1 MIEMNTNQET
11 ACFEVNEHGRILS
24 GNRRFCR
31 MFGFDESE
39 IRWHYLNDLYRY
51 QKDFVVFLSGTDANR
66 CNFIAKMR
74 TRKGR
79 SFKCSITRETFQ
91 DAYGKVHF
99 RSTVRKMVA
108 GESVA
113 AAPIVENAAASSVV
127 FLAKCDHCGVQIPVA
142 RVRGVKL
149 STLCSDCA
157 RNPRHVSNSAPE
169 NIHFRILQ
177 R

>member
-1 MIEMNTNQET
+1 MIDMNNNQET

-51 QKDFVVFLSGTDANR
+51 QKDFVAFLSGTDAAR

-79 SFKCSITRETFQ
+79 SFKCSITREAFQ

-108 GESVA
+108 GEAVT
-113 AAPIVENAAASSVV
+113 AAPAVENVAASSVV

-142 RVRGVKL
+142 RARGVKL

-157 RNPRHVSNSAPE
+157 RKAYPE
-169 NIHFRILQ
+169 VYELKTAQ
-177 R
+177 V

>member
-31 MFGFDESE
+31 MFGFDENE

-51 QKDFVVFLSGTDANR
+51 HKDFVAFLSGTDATN
-66 CNFIAKMR
+66 CNFVAKMR

-79 SFKCSITRETFQ
+79 SFKCSITREAVQ
-91 DAYGKVHF
+91 DAYGKVRF

-108 GESVA
+108 GEA
-113 AAPIVENAAASSVV
+113 TATTPAVENVAPSSVV
-127 FLAKCDHCGVQIPVA
+127 FLAKCDHCGCQIPVA
-142 RVRGVKL
+142 RARGIKL

-157 RNPRHVSNSAPE
+157 RKVYPE
-169 NIHFRILQ
+169 VYELKTAQ
-177 R
+177 V